1 MAQLFRVAEG
11 EQDGSGSGTPESW
24 REQGEVE
31 AGQGVGRRGGLRL
44 PCVTEPPPSG
54 ALGGVP
60 ASAGHVPVWA
70 AETSLLGVRPVT
82 SWLPLRRPAPCL
94 WLLNSYLSAKA

>member
-11 EQDGSGSGTPESW
+11 EQDGLAAGPLRAGGNRARW
-24 REQGEVE
+24 RLGREW
-31 AGQGVGRRGGLRL
+31 AGGGGLRL

-94 WLLNSYLSAKA
+94 WMLNSYLSAKA